1 MSEISF
7 EIPIPLDEDGFIEM
21 ECDYCKSR
29 FMLHE
34 NVFKNEDYLHFFCP
48 ICGLPN
54 NIQSFYCPEVLDK
67 AEQMIGNYMTDYMN
81 QLFSDFNKSNNN
93 DFFSMSIEIPQKEH
107 EKELYTPPEEYDVVN
122 TDCCSVD
129 VKVRNIDKE
138 IGIYCPICGGT
149 YL

>member
-48 ICGLPN
+48 VCGLPN
-54 NIQSFYCPEVLDK
+54 NTQSFYCPEVLDK

-93 DFFSMSIEIPQKEH
+93 DFFSTFSFYRSSYI
-107 EKELYTPPEEYDVVN
+107 N
-122 TDCCSVD
+122 S
-129 VKVRNIDKE
+129 NISCT
-138 IGIYCPICGGT
+138 IYENYFFIKFRVIT
-149 YL
+149 IL